1 MEEKM
6 KEYKMKIHYRKGAE
20 VFEIHNKVSNMN
32 IVFDKIK
39 SWHSGEVKSEKFL
52 NGNKGV
58 VLPRTELVSAWF
70 EIDLV
75 CQETTVVQPKEKKN
89 TK

>member
-20 VFEIHNKVSNMN
+20 IFEIHNKVSNMN

-52 NGNKGV
+52 NGLQAV
-58 VLPRTELVSAWF
+58 VLPRTELMSAWF
-70 EIDLV
+70 EIDLAG
-75 CQETTVVQPKEKKN
+75 QETKVVQPEEKK
-89 TK
+89 K

>member
-6 KEYKMKIHYRKGAE
+6 KEYRMKIHYRKGAE
-20 VFEIHNKVSNMN
+20 VFEVHNKVSNVN

-39 SWHSGEVKSEKFL
+39 SWHSGEVKSEKFI
-52 NGNKGV
+52 NGLQAV
-58 VLPRTELVSAWF
+58 VLPRTELMSAWF
-70 EIDLV
+70 EIDLAG
-75 CQETTVVQPKEKKN
+75 QETTVVQPKEKKN